1 MIVTGYDSLHVREF
15 GFRNPEFGNQ
25 NSRYLESEI
34 HGVNSESQNVFDSF
48 TWGDTRSL
56 YVNWSRKL
64 VITKGQRMR
73 ARSKEGQTL

>member
-1 MIVTGYDSLHVREF
+1 MTGYDSLHERES

-34 HGVNSESQNVFDSF
+34 HGVNSESQTVFDSF
-48 TWGDTRSL
+48 TWDDTMSL

-64 VITKGQRMR
+64 VITQVTQ
-73 ARSKEGQTL
+73 AL